1 MRQALSGITPT
12 RLHQLGQLLA
22 SGQEHRFYL
31 WPEWETTR
39 AEVLKLDKFE
49 CVYCRQRRHRYR
61 PAVIVHHVK
70 HLRDRP
76 DLALSIFD
84 PDTGDR
90 QLVSVCKQC
99 HEAEHPESFRQ
110 RRRPVLPVTVER
122 WD

>member
-1 MRQALSGITPT
+1 MAQTSGISPT
-12 RLHQLGQLLA
+12 RLHQLEQLLA

-39 AEVLKLDKFE
+39 AEVMKLDKFE

-70 HLRDRP
+70 HLRNRP

-84 PDTGDR
+84 PDTGER

-99 HEAEHPESFRQ
+99 HEAEHPESFRK